1 MRKIK
6 QWSTTRS
13 CVAPLK
19 LNEMAEIKIAV
30 SMFGKMVKLQWLN
43 YYLYK
48 LRNWLTFTFLAVLN
62 LKFILTHSNLKILI
76 KAALIFFFLI
86 TFWRLLWNALVLFT
100 FCRVYPYIRYLCRS
114 PHTPLQDSTLVDYS
128 FFSFSFLSLTQKIQ
142 TVIYAGKSLT
152 KTYTSL
158 HTHTLSLSRRFLPW
172 EGVGGGVQG
181 GPGRKFQPACAIQ
194 ASLK

>member
-1 MRKIK
+1 MLGCWLILNKMRKIK

-100 FCRVYPYIRYLCRS
+100 FCRVYPYIRYLWQS
-114 PHTPLQDSTLVDYS
+114 GLQFTAWTLVKNCISDIS
-128 FFSFSFLSLTQKIQ
+128 ESES
-142 TVIYAGKSLT
+142 GK
-152 KTYTSL
+152 YI
-158 HTHTLSLSRRFLPW
+158 TL
-172 EGVGGGVQG
+172 
-181 GPGRKFQPACAIQ
+181 C
-194 ASLK
+194 